1 MWYFS
6 LIYDKFD
13 NSFSYSFGSQI
24 EPNIR
29 PKPNRH
35 KLSNIRSRPIPIP
48 IPITISNLGS
58 ISSTFY
64 KQILRTQIP
73 KPQKDWYDFFALLGS
88 ECVKAAR
95 RTWMKLTP
103 DELRHCSKLNCVDV
117 SVEVWGVVSGCS
129 RELEEPEK
137 KFKQTVLHKEIDL

>member
-1 MWYFS
+1 VWYFS

-35 KLSNIRSRPIPIP
+35 KLSNIRSWPIPILSDHYFQP
-48 IPITISNLGS
+48 GVNFIN
-58 ISSTFY
+58 
-64 KQILRTQIP
+64 ILQADFAHQIP
-73 KPQKDWYDFFALLGS
+73 KPQKDWYNFFALLGS

-137 KFKQTVLHKEIDL
+137 KFKPTVLHKEIDL